1 MTASST
7 SARLPAI
14 GIAALLALGPG
25 CSDKNGDTGAT
36 GGIGEPPDVAGSYQV
51 TIGGV
56 TGCEG
61 EVSWVD
67 DWASGPLKVEQAGG
81 DLEFD
86 FGDGYL
92 FQGSI
97 DSQGRYLFAGVVTH
111 NGATLTVENEGSFE
125 DDPDFDAP
133 RWLIDG
139 MFTIEVDDDEFTTNN
154 CTLTSPM
161 RAVQLVDL

>member
-1 MTASST
+1 MTLRPSLGRLLLLLST
-7 SARLPAI
+7 VLLPVS
-14 GIAALLALGPG
+14 LA
-25 CSDKNGDTGAT
+25 CSDKTGDTGST

-56 TGCEG
+56 SGCEG
-61 EVSWVD
+61 DVSWVN
-67 DWASGPLKVEQAGG
+67 DWASGPLQIDQVGT

-92 FQGSI
+92 FSGSI

-111 NGATLTVENEGSFE
+111 NGATLTVDNEGSFE
-125 DDPDFDAP
+125 DDPNFDAP
-133 RWLIDG
+133 RWIIDG
-139 MFTIEVDDDEFTTNN
+139 MFTVEVDDDEFTTNN

-161 RAVQLVDL
+161 QAVQLVDL